1 MKMLKIERNWLIR
14 ILALKIIFEYMKTS
28 RIIIHT
34 IIYHILIEK
43 IYTFRQ
49 IYVKDC
55 VSSLKDCD
63 EKINQQIVV

>member
-1 MKMLKIERNWLIR
+1 
-14 ILALKIIFEYMKTS
+14 MKTS